1 MKNFDLKKIVVPTD
15 FSDTAEA
22 AIRHATH
29 IAKVYG
35 AEIHLVH
42 VLEAYTANVNIPEF
56 REVDAVI
63 VNLFE
68 KVEHKLQT
76 YGNRLAM
83 ETGIKVSTHAATGG
97 IKAKVV
103 AYAKSI
109 DANLIVTGTHGASG
123 FKEFFMGSNS
133 YRIVSEAPCPVLSVN
148 QKETS
153 LNYEKI
159 VLPIDN
165 SPASRQKV
173 VQAVDVA
180 KRLGSTIYIA
190 EMCTTED
197 PDTIAKLNQKV
208 KQVEEYLDKHGVKHI
223 TKQLHGG
230 NLAALTMNFAAAID
244 ADLIIMMTEQEPNV
258 TGLFM
263 GPYAQQVVN
272 HSHIPV
278 MSIRPEE
285 HPELVHFSGSG
296 GY

>member
-1 MKNFDLKKIVVPTD
+1 MKSFDVKNIVVPTD

-22 AIRHATH
+22 AIRHATN

-68 KVEHKLQT
+68 KVEQKLQG
-76 YGNRLAM
+76 YGERLSM

-109 DANLIVTGTHGASG
+109 NADLIITGTHGASG
-123 FKEFFMGSNS
+123 AKEFFMGSNS
-133 YRIVSEAPCPVLSVN
+133 YRIVSESPCPVLSVN
-148 QKETS
+148 HKETS
-153 LNYEKI
+153 LNYNKI

-173 VQAVDVA
+173 MRAADIA

-190 EMCTTED
+190 ELCSTED
-197 PDTIAKLNQKV
+197 EDTKAKLNQKV
-208 KQVEEYLDKHGVKHI
+208 KQVEDYFDKYGIQYISKE
-223 TKQLHGG
+223 LHGG
-230 NLAALTMNFAAAID
+230 NLATLTMNFATTID
-244 ADLIIMMTEQEPNV
+244 ADLIIMMTEQEPNI

-263 GPYAQQVVN
+263 GPFAQQVVN

-278 MSIRPEE
+278 MSI
-285 HPELVHFSGSG
+285 HPEVHNTSIEIEGFGI
-296 GY
+296 